1 MSAAAVLAAE
11 AQRLNRAAGGPAIPA
26 LFFFTD
32 PQRTPDPVAVA
43 KRLPR
48 GAALVYRHFGAA
60 DRAPI
65 ARALARACRSRG
77 VRFLVA
83 ADPALAQRVGAD
95 GVHWPERLLGARRTA
110 EDGALVT
117 AAVHSTAAIAR
128 ALAYGADACVLS
140 PVFPTESAS
149 ARPPLGLFRASQMA
163 RAAGLPV
170 LALGGVNA
178 KTARLLAG
186 RGFSGIVSVG
196 ALAGA

>member
-1 MSAAAVLAAE
+1 MSATAVLAAE
-11 AQRLNRAAGGPAIPA
+11 ALRLNRAASAPAIPA

-32 PQRTPDPVAVA
+32 PQRTPDPLAVA

-48 GAALVYRHFGAA
+48 GAALVYRHFGAPG
-60 DRAPI
+60 RARL

-77 VRFLVA
+77 VIFLVA

-95 GVHWPERLLGARRTA
+95 GVHWPERLLGVRRTPS
-110 EDGALVT
+110 DGRLVT
-117 AAVHSTAAIAR
+117 AAAHSAAAIAR
-128 ALAYGADACVLS
+128 ARAYGADACVLS

-149 ARPPLGLFRASQMA
+149 GHPPLGLFRASQMA

-170 LALGGVNA
+170 LALGGINA
-178 KTARLLAG
+178 NTARRLAG
-186 RGFSGIVSVG
+186 RGFTGIVSVG